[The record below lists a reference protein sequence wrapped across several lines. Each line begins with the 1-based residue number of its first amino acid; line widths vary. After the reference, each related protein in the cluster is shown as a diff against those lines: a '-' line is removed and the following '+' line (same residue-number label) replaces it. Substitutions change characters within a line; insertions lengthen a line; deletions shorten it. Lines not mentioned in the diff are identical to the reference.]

1 MDGQQPIIAL
11 IFIKKG
17 KWIKAQYKGSCV
29 DGVIIYLNSN
39 LSATWIHNSCQ
50 QLTAFYNTN
59 LVVQFRSAVKEGTPF
74 ELFKFRSLS
83 VFFICR
89 SGRPIAWKL
98 IRKNQNALS
107 SCEAEI
113 MATKKCAT
121 ELQSHNH
128 FSNDIGIPEA
138 YSCTNIYNENKAA
151 VQWAASVTSKW
162 IKNLH
167 LQEYMVRECHQSKY
181 VDVNNIPGT
190 TNQSDIFL
198 KEMKDNTHFRNIRDS
213 MMVPLQAFLKYIHN
227 VSIHIISTNKL
238 LPYYSICSEHIV
250 PEIIELK
257 IGASEHVVPTILE
270 LQSGVRQ
277 TI

>member
-1 MDGQQPIIAL
+1 
-11 IFIKKG
+11 
-17 KWIKAQYKGSCV
+17 
-29 DGVIIYLNSN
+29 
-39 LSATWIHNSCQ
+39 
-50 QLTAFYNTN
+50 
-59 LVVQFRSAVKEGTPF
+59 
-74 ELFKFRSLS
+74 
-83 VFFICR
+83 
-89 SGRPIAWKL
+89 
-98 IRKNQNALS
+98 
-107 SCEAEI
+107 
-113 MATKKCAT
+113 
-121 ELQSHNH
+121 
-128 FSNDIGIPEA
+128 
-138 YSCTNIYNENKAA
+138 
-151 VQWAASVTSKW
+151 
-162 IKNLH
+162 
-167 LQEYMVRECHQSKY
+167 MVRECHQSKY
-181 VDVNNIPGT
+181 VDVNNTPGT